1 MGQLDYNSVLGP
13 GSRPL
18 LERCGFTGLKCRR
31 AATASTSDETLE
43 RMALIDRL
51 SPTNDPPVWSY
62 GEAFSRNRGLIGQDE
77 QERLR
82 RSRAAVVGLGGV
94 GGIDLVALAR
104 LGIGRFT
111 IADPDTFEI
120 RNTNRQYGA
129 MCSSQGRNKADVMCE
144 IVRDINPEAEIRVF
158 REPIGVTNADAFLA
172 DADVLVDGIDAFE
185 IDLRR
190 LLFRKARER
199 GIYALGA
206 GPVGFSTVWVVFG
219 PHGMSFDRYFDL
231 VDGMNPVEQ
240 FVAYVIGM
248 APSSLQR
255 RYMDLSYLDVTNHT
269 GPSAGLACHL
279 ASGVVAAEVLK
290 ILLQRGWVYE
300 APFYHQFDA
309 YLGRLVRRRLI
320 GGNRN
325 LLQRI
330 KRRWLT
336 HYITKRLQPQRDN
349 VSGHS
354 S

>member
-1 MGQLDYNSVLGP
+1 MA
-13 GSRPL
+13 RIAPL
-18 LERCGFTGLKCRR
+18 TVNNQH
-31 AATASTSDETLE
+31 S
-43 RMALIDRL
+43 
-51 SPTNDPPVWSY
+51 VWSY
-62 GEAFSRNRGLIGQDE
+62 SEAFCRNRGLIDGHE
-77 QERLR
+77 QEQLR
-82 RSRAAVVGLGGV
+82 KSRVAVVGLGGV

-111 IADPDTFEI
+111 IADPDIFEI

-129 MCSSQGRNKADVMCE
+129 MCSSRGRNKADVMSE

-158 REPIGVTNADAFLA
+158 REPIGASNADDFLA

-190 LLFRKARER
+190 LLFSKARR
-199 GIYALGA
+199 LGIYGLGA

-219 PHGMSFDRYFDL
+219 PHGMSFDRYFD
-231 VDGMNPVEQ
+231 VADHMNDVEK
-240 FVAYVIGM
+240 FVAYVTGM

-255 RYMDLSYLDVTNHT
+255 RYMDLSYLDVQNHT

-290 ILLQRGWVYE
+290 ILLRRGRVYE

-309 YLGRLVRRRLI
+309 YRGRLVRKRLI

-325 LLQRI
+325 PLQRI
-330 KRRWLT
+330 KRWWLT
-336 HYITKRLQPQRDN
+336 NYITQRLRSRRDDGA
-349 VSGHS
+349 STHS